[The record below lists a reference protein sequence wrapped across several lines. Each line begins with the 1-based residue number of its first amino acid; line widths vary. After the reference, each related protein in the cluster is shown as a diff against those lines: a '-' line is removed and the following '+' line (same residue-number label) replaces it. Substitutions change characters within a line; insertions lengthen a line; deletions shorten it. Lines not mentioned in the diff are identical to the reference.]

1 MANWRSN
8 FLKTLVGGDLMRDY
22 QHAARLY
29 VDDLHRLQPKNQF
42 LYHVV
47 FDVNPL
53 ASGMSLSAS
62 EKIELGM
69 IVKST
74 DLPAYQFNVE
84 LKNQYNYKNYS
95 QTGITYQPVRITL
108 HDDMGDV
115 ATAFFKSYYQHYITD
130 TNVPDNKYRQQG
142 YGVAQSTRWGRDVAK
157 HNRFFNTISIFQMAR
172 KRFTEYKMMNPVVND
187 WSNGA
192 MAQEAG
198 TGLNSHEF
206 SVSYSGV
213 KLRNGQ
219 VGTDPQGFATFH
231 YDNTPS
237 PNRSG
242 GDSIFG
248 LIAGATSTVSLL
260 AEGNIIGAAI
270 SAAGVYDKVKSG
282 RATRGAKEEII
293 GRGKDA
299 IKGGF
304 NNLGATSKPGVLI
317 PQNIRKKS
325 ESIVVK
331 EKGIDQVQ
339 NNKPRK
345 FFEKNDEIV
354 LTPAQVVT
362 YIALDNV
369 AKTKVAKYISFQSDR
384 SLDTNDVETEWAKL
398 TDADKQTYLDGA
410 ADKAKKLSVEGV
422 INYSVDKNTYN
433 KIIETQ

>member
-1 MANWRSN
+1 
-8 FLKTLVGGDLMRDY
+8 
-22 QHAARLY
+22 
-29 VDDLHRLQPKNQF
+29 
-42 LYHVV
+42 
-47 FDVNPL
+47 
-53 ASGMSLSAS
+53 
-62 EKIELGM
+62 
-69 IVKST
+69 
-74 DLPAYQFNVE
+74 
-84 LKNQYNYKNYS
+84 
-95 QTGITYQPVRITL
+95 
-108 HDDMGDV
+108 
-115 ATAFFKSYYQHYITD
+115 
-130 TNVPDNKYRQQG
+130 
-142 YGVAQSTRWGRDVAK
+142 
-157 HNRFFNTISIFQMAR
+157 MAR

-293 GRGKDA
+293 GLGKDA

-304 NNLGATSKPGVLI
+304 NNLGATSKPGVLF

-331 EKGIDQVQ
+331 EKAIDQVQ

>member
-142 YGVAQSTRWGRDVAK
+142 YGVAQSTRWGRDVA
-157 HNRFFNTISIFQMAR
+157 
-172 KRFTEYKMMNPVVND
+172 
-187 WSNGA
+187 
-192 MAQEAG
+192 
-198 TGLNSHEF
+198 
-206 SVSYSGV
+206 
-213 KLRNGQ
+213 
-219 VGTDPQGFATFH
+219 
-231 YDNTPS
+231 
-237 PNRSG
+237 
-242 GDSIFG
+242 
-248 LIAGATSTVSLL
+248 
-260 AEGNIIGAAI
+260 
-270 SAAGVYDKVKSG
+270 
-282 RATRGAKEEII
+282 
-293 GRGKDA
+293 
-299 IKGGF
+299 
-304 NNLGATSKPGVLI
+304 
-317 PQNIRKKS
+317 
-325 ESIVVK
+325 
-331 EKGIDQVQ
+331 
-339 NNKPRK
+339 
-345 FFEKNDEIV
+345 
-354 LTPAQVVT
+354 
-362 YIALDNV
+362 
-369 AKTKVAKYISFQSDR
+369 
-384 SLDTNDVETEWAKL
+384 
-398 TDADKQTYLDGA
+398 
-410 ADKAKKLSVEGV
+410 
-422 INYSVDKNTYN
+422 
-433 KIIETQ
+433 